1 MKCGAAQINAVLEI
15 SRGAAVPGLES
26 SLCRDR
32 SGCDPAHGTRIQT
45 AGVALE
51 CFMTGAFLLRA
62 GIRAPIET
70 YITATVPGWLLKMM
84 LITLMSHKL

>member
-1 MKCGAAQINAVLEI
+1 M
-15 SRGAAVPGLES
+15 PGFES

-51 CFMTGAFLLRA
+51 CFMTGAFLLRG
-62 GIRAPIET
+62 GIRAAIET
-70 YITATVPGWLLKMM
+70 CITAMVPGWLLKMM
-84 LITLMSHKL
+84 LIALMSQKL